1 MALTPTYHV
10 FWMFRPFQDAT
21 SLPLDLKTPPYRFG
35 AHAVPTVSAS
45 AARTADGAIVVALV
59 NLDPDH
65 ATPVSAQI
73 AGAAPGQV
81 SGDVLTASAM
91 DAQNTFDAPEAVHPQ
106 AFSGASIANGKLSLT
121 LPAKSVVV
129 LELK

>member
-21 SLPLDLKTPPYRFG
+21 SLPLDLKTPPYRYG
-35 AHAVPTVSAS
+35 AHSVPTVSAS

-73 AGAAPGQV
+73 EGGAPGQV
-81 SGDVLTASAM
+81 SGSILTAPAM
-91 DAQNTFDAPEAVHPQ
+91 DAQNTFDTPDAVRPQ
-106 AFSGASIANGKLSLT
+106 PFSGATIEGGKLSAT